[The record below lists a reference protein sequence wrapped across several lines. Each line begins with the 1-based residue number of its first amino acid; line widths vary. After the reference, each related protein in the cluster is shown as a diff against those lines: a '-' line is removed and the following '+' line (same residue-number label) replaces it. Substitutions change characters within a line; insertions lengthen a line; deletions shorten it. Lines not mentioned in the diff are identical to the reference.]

1 MTILI
6 QVVYFLLNDGA
17 LSLNFR
23 GTENAIQSY
32 TVTMHLTRK
41 FYLQHHQNVIES

>member
-23 GTENAIQSY
+23 GTENAIQ
-32 TVTMHLTRK
+32 
-41 FYLQHHQNVIES
+41 

>member
-17 LSLNFR
+17 LRLNFR
-23 GTENAIQSY
+23 GTELQYSNNAFDKKTLFAAPSKCY
-32 TVTMHLTRK
+32 
-41 FYLQHHQNVIES
+41 

>member
-17 LSLNFR
+17 LRLNFR
-23 GTENAIQSY
+23 GTENAIQ
-32 TVTMHLTRK
+32 
-41 FYLQHHQNVIES
+41 

>member
-17 LSLNFR
+17 LRLNFR
-23 GTENAIQSY
+23 GTEKRN
-32 TVTMHLTRK
+32 TVIMHLTRK

>member
-17 LSLNFR
+17 LRLNFR
-23 GTENAIQSY
+23 GTELQYSNNAFDKKILFAAPSKCY
-32 TVTMHLTRK
+32 
-41 FYLQHHQNVIES
+41 

>member
-17 LSLNFR
+17 LRLNFR
-23 GTENAIQSY
+23 GTKLQYSNNAFDKKIVSEDPSKCY
-32 TVTMHLTRK
+32 
-41 FYLQHHQNVIES
+41 